1 MYYKIT
7 ERCNISILSVQWV
20 TDQSNRRVSLTKS
33 TMQVVWHLTSF
44 DISRGIQAAV
54 NRADITTD
62 VIQNVLKMIQMQLI
76 NCTT

>member
-1 MYYKIT
+1 M
-7 ERCNISILSVQWV
+7 
-20 TDQSNRRVSLTKS
+20 
-33 TMQVVWHLTSF
+33 MVVWHLTSF

>member
-44 DISRGIQAAV
+44 DISLRGTETV
-54 NRADITTD
+54 VEN
-62 VIQNVLKMIQMQLI
+62 NVVLH
-76 NCTT
+76 